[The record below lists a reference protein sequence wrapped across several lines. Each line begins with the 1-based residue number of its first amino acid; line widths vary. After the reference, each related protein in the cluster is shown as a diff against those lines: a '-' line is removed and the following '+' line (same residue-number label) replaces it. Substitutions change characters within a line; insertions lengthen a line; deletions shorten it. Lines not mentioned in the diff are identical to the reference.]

1 MSSNRY
7 SYIIIDDFQN
17 VILLMAQKI
26 AAKFHLRLKK
36 APDLWWN
43 LDKKYARNLV
53 KKIYDD
59 RFDLRP
65 QTDPDRNFYGD
76 IGKAGL
82 SRSNTFAAIFGYC
95 VVGYHFNIDPVVFS
109 SLVYGTYKC
118 AIAANTYNQK
128 HEITFDR
135 QMERTRIRALVK
147 RGTYD
152 GRYLGKSEICYK
164 FSFALRFNNLFLY
177 F

>member
-152 GRYLGKSEICYK
+152 GRYLG
-164 FSFALRFNNLFLY
+164 
-177 F
+177 